1 MSTVTIEEKGKKT
14 RNAGCAKCAWR
25 LVEQTGT
32 AGKHYHCGYSLCYG
46 HHSRVWLHYQRTGR
60 ESLEGMTFGEN
71 CTEFLTGNPEDKKTL
86 LQDNPSRISEKAWKL
101 LAKEFGEDQR
111 KTEKK
116 VKETRSR
123 TDMVEIDM
131 DKATKL
137 RGKHTWREIAE
148 TVGMTI
154 NGTKG
159 CWERQR
165 IKQIAA
171 QRLKDAYGV
180 DITKADE

>member
-1 MSTVTIEEKGKKT
+1 MSTVTIEEKDKKT
-14 RNAGCAKCAWR
+14 RNAGCEKCAWR

-32 AGKHYHCGYSLCYG
+32 AGKRYHCGYSLCYG

-60 ESLEGMTFGEN
+60 ENLKGMTFGKN
-71 CTEFLTGNPEDKKTL
+71 CTEFLPGNPEDKKTL

-101 LAKEFGEDQR
+101 LEKEFGEDQR

-116 VKETRSR
+116 VKETRRR
-123 TDMVEIDM
+123 TNMVEIDM
-131 DKATKL
+131 DKATEL

-154 NGTKG
+154 NSTKG

-165 IKQIAA
+165 IKRIAA

-180 DITKADE
+180 DITKTHE